1 MSSTMSEYVVLQVNA
16 PGEGGEG
23 PELGR
28 TPRHD
33 VALLIGRSAAR
44 YPPWFRVYRDGKM
57 VVEEQRDPSGDLM
70 WDDKEQKHVPVP
82 PGETGFEGHIP
93 VAHLM
98 DDSGLSI
105 RVGNV
110 SEDTVPGVIYELLST
125 GHPEGDGTRMVLT
138 IIQESPAYRAM
149 DEKPDRAWIIADTAS
164 RLRGN
169 LLQVAEILKGMPE
182 RRGEGDE

>member
-28 TPRHD
+28 SPRHD

-44 YPPWFRVYRDGKM
+44 YPQWFRVYHGGKM

-70 WDDKEQKHVPVP
+70 WDDKEQKYVPVP

-98 DDSGLSI
+98 DDNGLSI

-110 SEDTVPGVIYELLST
+110 SEDTVPGVIFELLST

-138 IIQESPAYRAM
+138 IIQESPGYRAK
-149 DEKPDRAWIIADTAS
+149 DETPDRAGIIADSAS
-164 RLRGN
+164 RLRDS
-169 LLQVAEILKGMPE
+169 LLRVTETLKGM
-182 RRGEGDE
+182 